1 MRAPS
6 IFEARGVY
14 ELNNKSLGTAPMK
27 RPFLFIPIALALA
40 AGTWILA
47 MEDESDDTDAIA
59 SPGISAA
66 TTSNEVGELP
76 LFTETQTPTTET
88 QAQRDALKRPSL
100 ALQAR
105 SAIDGKGLP
114 QARVIIKTKEQAA
127 SKKDYSP
134 GAKRVRATPSNEEAP
149 PKDGRPF
156 SWMPAEA
163 GAEKVPTSSTLSL
176 NLSADGQS
184 NTELEPG
191 DWSVTFEAAGY
202 VSQTR
207 EVSLA
212 LGDIE
217 NLEVSLLRAALVQGV
232 VRDRFGR
239 PIGGRRML
247 FIPQGVPY
255 PRFPRDLQNV
265 FTTEIDREGNI
276 TPISLPEDDYTIAYG
291 NVGTA
296 TLQTQS
302 RLKAGET
309 NNLEVV
315 FGGKSMVRFELDRS
329 PEEKRTLELRLE
341 LQDKKKIERDQER
354 LLRKP
359 ERADRAQ
366 EKGKSKEK
374 WKTAGRANIREGV
387 GELFNAKP
395 GTYRVTLF
403 ARPGEYSS
411 STMLTLEADES
422 VLVNVQLPVLPERSG
437 ARRNDPKTPKEG
449 PLNISI
455 RRNPSNPEWK
465 QDGIYWR

>member
-1 MRAPS
+1 MHAAS
-6 IFEARGVY
+6 IFEAKGIY
-14 ELNNKSLGTAPMK
+14 ELNNKSLETIPVK
-27 RPFLFIPIALALA
+27 RPVLFIPIALALA
-40 AGTWILA
+40 VGVWILS
-47 MEDESDDTDAIA
+47 MEDVSDDSDAIA
-59 SPGISAA
+59 SPGTSAA
-66 TTSNEVGELP
+66 TTSSEVGELP
-76 LFTETQTPTTET
+76 LFTESKTPITET
-88 QAQRDALKRPSL
+88 QTQRGALKRPTL

-105 SAIDGKGLP
+105 SAIDGKALP
-114 QARVIIKTKEQAA
+114 QARVIIETKERAA
-127 SKKDYSP
+127 SKKDFSP
-134 GAKRVRATPSNEEAP
+134 GAKRVRETASNEEAP

-156 SWMPAEA
+156 SWKPPEA
-163 GAEKVPTSSTLSL
+163 GAKKKPTSSTLNL
-176 NLSADGQS
+176 NLSADGES

-207 EVSLA
+207 ELSLA

-217 NLEVSLLRAALVQGV
+217 SLEVSLLRAALVQGV

-255 PRFPRDLQNV
+255 PRFPRDLQSV

-309 NNLEVV
+309 NDLEVV

-329 PEEKRTLELRLE
+329 PDEKRNLEIRLE

-359 ERADRAQ
+359 ERANRAQ

-374 WKTAGRANIREGV
+374 WKTAGRTNIREGV
-387 GELFNAKP
+387 GELFNAKT

-403 ARPGEYSS
+403 ARPGQYSS
-411 STMLTLEADES
+411 STMLILEADES

-437 ARRNDPKTPKEG
+437 AKRNDPKTPKEG

-455 RRNPSNPEWK
+455 HRNPRNPEWK